1 MKMKTIWII
10 NQECATPAL
19 GIAGRHHYFAQ
30 ELGRR
35 GYKVYLIIGSYHHLR
50 NDSNSI
56 QAVNPF
62 YTLIEIPTFRYGGSK
77 SFIRIINWE
86 IFRLKI
92 SSLGHKI
99 PDNPDVIYYSSLS
112 LVGVLAAVK
121 LKKMFGAKL
130 CFEVRDIWPLSLVE
144 VGKVSAKHVYVR
156 YLQKIEDLAYREA
169 DWVISN
175 LKNAQ
180 QHMLSRGMAQG
191 KFSWIPNG
199 ISFENLKKIA
209 RTNKRTELKL
219 KKNEMTIGYCGSLN
233 NANSPFNL
241 VEAARILR
249 DDKRFKFVICGD
261 GINRQKLRDLCT
273 QYNLNNVDFWEKVSQ
288 NKVPDVLDKFDVCY
302 LGLPKLCIFEY
313 GVSPNKLFEYMS
325 ASKPIIYAVDSG
337 TYRPVLD
344 AKCGIEIAPDNP
356 QELVS
361 AAIKMYDLDRVDLGE
376 IGRNGFRYVEKN
388 HVYENLCDNLI
399 SLWEDKH

>member
-1 MKMKTIWII
+1 MKTIWII
-10 NQECATPAL
+10 NQESATPAS
-19 GIAGRHHYFAQ
+19 GNAGRHHYFAQ

-35 GYKVYLIIGSYHHLR
+35 GYEVYLIVGSYYHLR
-50 NDSNSI
+50 NDKNDTIIAENS
-56 QAVNPF
+56 F
-62 YTLIEIPTFRYGGSK
+62 YKLIEIPTFRYSGSK
-77 SFIRIINWE
+77 SILRIVNWE

-92 SSLGHKI
+92 ARLRHKI
-99 PDNPDVIYYSSLS
+99 PATPDIIYYSSLS
-112 LVGVLAAVK
+112 LVGVLGAIK

-144 VGKVSAKHVYVR
+144 VGKVSQNHIYVK

-175 LKNAQ
+175 LKNAE
-180 QHMLSRGMAQG
+180 QHMVSRGMAQG

-199 ISFENLKKIA
+199 ISLENLKEKS
-209 RTNKRTELKL
+209 RTSKRSELGL
-219 KKNEMTIGYCGSLN
+219 SNNELIIGYCGSLN

-302 LGLPKLCIFEY
+302 LGLPKLSIFEY

-344 AKCGIEIAPDNP
+344 AKCGIEVAPDNP

-399 SLWEDKH
+399 SLWEDKL